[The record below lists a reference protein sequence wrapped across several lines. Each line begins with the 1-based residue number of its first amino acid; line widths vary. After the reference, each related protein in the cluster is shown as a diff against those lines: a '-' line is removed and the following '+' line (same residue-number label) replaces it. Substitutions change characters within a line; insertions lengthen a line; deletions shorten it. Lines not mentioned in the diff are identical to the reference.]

1 MHFAVTLR
9 WSWCGANQEKIN
21 MATTPNYTQFVS
33 TAKEQV
39 EKSTSQFLKSFES
52 LNALTKQNVDAFVKS
67 SSILAKGFEDI
78 SKSTVAYTQ
87 STLESSAAV
96 GKQALAV
103 KTIRDLVDLQS
114 SFAKKSF
121 DSAIAE
127 RHQGVR
133 DLRQGRQRGF
143 PADQRS
149 DQRDARQADQAA
161 GGLNRNR

>member
-9 WSWCGANQEKIN
+9 WSWCGANQEKTN
-21 MATTPNYTQFVS
+21 MATTPNYAQFVA

-78 SKSTVAYTQ
+78 SKSTVDYTQ
-87 STLESSAAV
+87 STLENGAAV

-127 RHQGVR
+127 GTKVSEISVKVANEAFQPISAQINATLGK
-133 DLRQGRQRGF
+133 LTK
-143 PADQRS
+143 PL
-149 DQRDARQADQAA
+149 AA
-161 GGLNRNR
+161 

>member
-21 MATTPNYTQFVS
+21 MATSPNYTQFAS

-39 EKSTSQFLKSFES
+39 EKSTSQFLKGFES
-52 LNALTKQNVDAFVKS
+52 LNALTKQNVDAFMKS
-67 SSILAKGFEDI
+67 SAILAKGFEDI

-103 KTIRDLVDLQS
+103 KTVRDLVDLQS

-127 RHQGVR
+127 GTKV
-133 DLRQGRQRGF
+133 
-143 PADQRS
+143 S
-149 DQRDARQADQAA
+149 EISVKAA
-161 GGLNRNR
+161 NEAFQPISAQINATLGKLAKPLAA